1 MRMKIITVHCKSRVF
16 MVGCH
21 HSSHKYSFAPILQV
35 KFNFIGVIMLTG
47 SYSEEISAQS
57 TWYRRTKLRFQYRAL
72 DFHIIIVVLLRMR
85 EKRVSCKRA
94 CVMLYLFATSVCYF
108 QRAKKSCRVRIHHVC
123 CACVYGSPALRNS
136 KRRYSRGWVELV
148 DTLLR

>member
-1 MRMKIITVHCKSRVF
+1 
-16 MVGCH
+16 
-21 HSSHKYSFAPILQV
+21 
-35 KFNFIGVIMLTG
+35 MLTG

-108 QRAKKSCRVRIHHVC
+108 QRAKKKVAECEFTMSVVRVFTVLLLFGILSEGIAV
-123 CACVYGSPALRNS
+123 G
-136 KRRYSRGWVELV
+136 GWSS
-148 DTLLR
+148 